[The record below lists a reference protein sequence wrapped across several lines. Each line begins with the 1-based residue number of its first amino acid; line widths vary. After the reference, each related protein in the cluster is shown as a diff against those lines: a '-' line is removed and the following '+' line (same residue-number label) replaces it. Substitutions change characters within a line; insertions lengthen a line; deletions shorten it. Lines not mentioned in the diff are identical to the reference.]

1 MNGAEKALKFKIY
14 QDELK
19 LRHTTHWDLDYLGAA
34 DYEGVMKGGK
44 PPSAPSPELS
54 PVSPRASVEADQS
67 WLACLLRRFGR
78 R

>member
-1 MNGAEKALKFKIY
+1 MNGAEQTSKFRIY

-34 DYEGVMKGGK
+34 DYEAVMKGGK
-44 PPSAPSPELS
+44 PPPGPALAL
-54 PVSPRASVEADQS
+54 PRAMAEQDRS
-67 WLACLLRRFGR
+67 WLAGLLRRFGR